1 MPVVRLSIQLFDGRV
16 LDSPEN
22 TITEADQV
30 R

>member
-1 MPVVRLSIQLFDGRV
+1 MPMVRLSIQLFDGGV
-16 LDSPEN
+16 LDPPGN